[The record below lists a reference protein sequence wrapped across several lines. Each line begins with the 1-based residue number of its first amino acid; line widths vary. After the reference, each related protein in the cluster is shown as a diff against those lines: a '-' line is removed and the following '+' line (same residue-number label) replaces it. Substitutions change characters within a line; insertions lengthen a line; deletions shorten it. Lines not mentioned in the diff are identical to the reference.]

1 MTGEG
6 DNARRAED
14 ARGAE
19 DRGRSGL
26 AALRRMLGRQ
36 PLWSRLLGIV
46 AMFGAAAIA
55 IVLLRRLL
63 AHVRPAEV
71 AAVFATLDP
80 QAVLLSLAGAAGSYL
95 ALTLYDYLAL
105 DVTGH
110 PLPWRRAALTS
121 FCAYSLSHNLGLGVL
136 TGGSARYRLY
146 SRAGLSPA
154 DVARVVAL
162 TGFTFALGVL
172 AVIGIA
178 LLRDPKALGAGG
190 IALPWWIE
198 DSAGGV
204 ILALLAAAVLLPRGR
219 GRRLRWRRW
228 SMPLPDRRHLALQIL
243 VSTID
248 LSCASLS
255 LFALLPHMG
264 AALYPSF
271 VLSYAVALVAG
282 LASYVPGGLGVF
294 EAVMLAALPEIAP
307 AELLAALIAFRVI
320 YYWIPLLLGGGLF
333 ATLEARAARRRR
345 AAG

>member
-1 MTGEG
+1 MTGESG
-6 DNARRAED
+6 AARRAQK
-14 ARGAE
+14 ARGTE
-19 DRGRSGL
+19 DRERSGP

-36 PLWSRLLGIV
+36 PLWSRILGIF
-46 AMFGAAAIA
+46 AMLAAAGVA
-55 IVLLRRLL
+55 AFLLRRLL

-71 AAVFATLDP
+71 AAVFAALDP
-80 QAVLLSLAGAAGSYL
+80 KAVLLSLAGAAGSYL
-95 ALTLYDYLAL
+95 ALTFYDYLAL
-105 DVTGH
+105 EVAGQR
-110 PLPWRRAALTS
+110 LPWRRAAIAS
-121 FCAYSLSHNLGLGVL
+121 FCGYSLSHNLGLGVL

-146 SRAGLSPA
+146 SRDGLSPG

-172 AVIGIA
+172 TVIAIA

-198 DSAGGV
+198 GSAGGV

-264 AALYPSF
+264 ASLYPSF
-271 VLSYAVALVAG
+271 LLSYAVALVAG

-294 EAVMLAALPEIAP
+294 EAVMLAALPQIAP
-307 AELLAALIAFRVI
+307 AELVAALIAYRVI